1 MSKNTAKAA
10 LLVCMCAIL
19 CACSAPP
26 AVSGDS
32 PATSAQPNIP
42 QSETTTTQQTS
53 VATTQSTTTATPEP
67 DEPQSAEP
75 EYTFVPVL
83 TEDDIEYM
91 GIPYKDLTL
100 EQFIQLWAQNTRECN
115 LQRLYVI
122 TYNNAMPEDK
132 PEAEHYVR
140 DEMQRQLV
148 WASRGAMPYRYDEV
162 ELIEDDLAP
171 EGYYEN
177 SDAEKLFY
185 RIRYKDIGFYND
197 YGAAECNTEESWI
210 SVRKINGYWKIGIQF
225 SSSPPPVFL
234 TDATSAQPNIPQSEN
249 TTTQQTSVTTQATS
263 AATTQ
268 STTTAAPEPDEPQAD
283 DPEYNFVSVLT
294 EDDIEYRG
302 LPYKDLTLEQFIQLW
317 AQSTRECNL
326 QRLYVITYDNANP
339 EDNFLQEEMQRQLIW
354 ASRGFM
360 PYRYDDVELIEDD
373 FAPEGY
379 YENSNAEV
387 LHYII
392 RYKDIGYYYDYG
404 AAECYTFN
412 RWIQVKKINGYWKI
426 GIQFSSGPS
435 PFWQVES
442 ASD

>member
-32 PATSAQPNIP
+32 PATSAQPDIP
-42 QSETTTTQQTS
+42 QSESTTSQAASTTTAQT
-53 VATTQSTTTATPEP
+53 TTTATPEP
-67 DEPQSAEP
+67 DEPQAAEP

-100 EQFIQLWAQNTRECN
+100 EQFIQLWAQSTRECN

-122 TYNNAMPEDK
+122 TYNNAMPEYK
-132 PEAEHYVR
+132 PEAEHYIR
-140 DEMQRQLV
+140 DEMQQQLV
-148 WASRGAMPYRYDEV
+148 WASRGFMPYRYDDV

-171 EGYYEN
+171 EGYYDN
-177 SDAEKLFY
+177 SNAEVLFY
-185 RIRYKDIGFYND
+185 RIRYKDIGFYTD

-225 SSSPPPVFL
+225 SSSPPSNFF
-234 TDATSAQPNIPQSEN
+234 TDASSEQPDIPQSES
-249 TTTQQTSVTTQATS
+249 T
-263 AATTQ
+263 TTQ
-268 STTTAAPEPDEPQAD
+268 STATTPPEPDKPQAD

-294 EDDIEYRG
+294 EDDIEYMG
-302 LPYKDLTLEQFIQLW
+302 IPYKDLTLEQFIQLW
-317 AQSTRECNL
+317 AQSTRECNV
-326 QRLYVITYDNANP
+326 QRLYVITYNNYSYTDEITGELREP
-339 EDNFLQEEMQRQLIW
+339 TELETEEVLKEYVWRLTGGQLEG
-354 ASRGFM
+354 RVLFM
-360 PYRYDDVELIEDD
+360 YKDVELFKVDD
-373 FAPEGY
+373 APDGY
-379 YENSNAEV
+379 YDSDDSEEHFYRMESRRVWNDFGN
-387 LHYII
+387 
-392 RYKDIGYYYDYG
+392 IGEEHG
-404 AAECYTFN
+404 G
-412 RWIQVKKINGYWKI
+412 RWITIKKINGYWKI

>member
-1 MSKNTAKAA
+1 MSNNTAKAA
-10 LLVCMCAIL
+10 LLMCICAIL

-32 PATSAQPNIP
+32 PATSAQPDIP
-42 QSETTTTQQTS
+42 QSENTTTQQIS
-53 VATTQSTTTATPEP
+53 AATVQTTTTATPEP

-91 GIPYKDLTL
+91 GVPYKDLTL
-100 EQFIQLWAQNTRECN
+100 EQFIQLWAQSTRECN

-122 TYNNAMPEDK
+122 TYDNANPKDNFLQE
-132 PEAEHYVR
+132 
-140 DEMQRQLV
+140 EMQRQLV

-177 SDAEKLFY
+177 SDAE
-185 RIRYKDIGFYND
+185 
-197 YGAAECNTEESWI
+197 
-210 SVRKINGYWKIGIQF
+210 
-225 SSSPPPVFL
+225 
-234 TDATSAQPNIPQSEN
+234 
-249 TTTQQTSVTTQATS
+249 
-263 AATTQ
+263 
-268 STTTAAPEPDEPQAD
+268 
-283 DPEYNFVSVLT
+283 
-294 EDDIEYRG
+294 
-302 LPYKDLTLEQFIQLW
+302 
-317 AQSTRECNL
+317 
-326 QRLYVITYDNANP
+326 
-339 EDNFLQEEMQRQLIW
+339 
-354 ASRGFM
+354 
-360 PYRYDDVELIEDD
+360 
-373 FAPEGY
+373 
-379 YENSNAEV
+379 V

-404 AAECYTFN
+404 AAECYTFT

>member
-75 EYTFVPVL
+75 EHTFVPVL

-91 GIPYKDLTL
+91 GI
-100 EQFIQLWAQNTRECN
+100 
-115 LQRLYVI
+115 
-122 TYNNAMPEDK
+122 
-132 PEAEHYVR
+132 
-140 DEMQRQLV
+140 
-148 WASRGAMPYRYDEV
+148 
-162 ELIEDDLAP
+162 
-171 EGYYEN
+171 
-177 SDAEKLFY
+177 
-185 RIRYKDIGFYND
+185 
-197 YGAAECNTEESWI
+197 
-210 SVRKINGYWKIGIQF
+210 
-225 SSSPPPVFL
+225 
-234 TDATSAQPNIPQSEN
+234 
-249 TTTQQTSVTTQATS
+249 
-263 AATTQ
+263 
-268 STTTAAPEPDEPQAD
+268 
-283 DPEYNFVSVLT
+283 
-294 EDDIEYRG
+294 
-302 LPYKDLTLEQFIQLW
+302 PYKDLTLEQFIQLW

-435 PFWQVES
+435 LFWQVES

>member
-75 EYTFVPVL
+75 EHTFVPVL

-91 GIPYKDLTL
+91 GI
-100 EQFIQLWAQNTRECN
+100 
-115 LQRLYVI
+115 
-122 TYNNAMPEDK
+122 
-132 PEAEHYVR
+132 
-140 DEMQRQLV
+140 
-148 WASRGAMPYRYDEV
+148 
-162 ELIEDDLAP
+162 
-171 EGYYEN
+171 
-177 SDAEKLFY
+177 
-185 RIRYKDIGFYND
+185 
-197 YGAAECNTEESWI
+197 
-210 SVRKINGYWKIGIQF
+210 
-225 SSSPPPVFL
+225 
-234 TDATSAQPNIPQSEN
+234 
-249 TTTQQTSVTTQATS
+249 
-263 AATTQ
+263 
-268 STTTAAPEPDEPQAD
+268 
-283 DPEYNFVSVLT
+283 
-294 EDDIEYRG
+294 
-302 LPYKDLTLEQFIQLW
+302 PYKDLTLEQFIQLW

-379 YENSNAEV
+379 YDDNDTEA
-387 LHYII
+387 HCYII
-392 RYKDIGYYYDYG
+392 YYKDVGYHYNYG
-404 AAECYTFN
+404 AVESETFM
-412 RWIQVKKINGYWKI
+412 RWVELKKINGYWKI
-426 GIQFSSGPS
+426 GMLRSSSPPS
-435 PFWQVES
+435 DFFTES
-442 ASD
+442 